1 MSIAGR
7 KVYPSLK
14 DVAVVM
20 DLDELAPVGGWAAG
34 GRDGRRCERF
44 TQVGEDLLDGPRFGD
59 ERDEPDVATTQPGH
73 SSGNSSPTRAVS
85 FAQAIR
91 EVSCER
97 GLSVAWFA
105 SQHPSVP

>member
-1 MSIAGR
+1 MSITGSSSFR
-7 KVYPSLK
+7 RPE
-14 DVAVVM
+14 DVALVV
-20 DLDELAPVGGWAAG
+20 DLDELAPVGRWAPGRRDG
-34 GRDGRRCERF
+34 GRLQRLAEVCENLVDGH
-44 TQVGEDLLDGPRFGD
+44 RFGD